1 MSSDSN
7 HFFAENNQAMEDD
20 EAMEQVDMALMIDDV
35 EGTRRRN
42 AEGHA
47 LHSANDNTRIGK
59 EQAPPHA
66 TGNITLAQP
75 QPSNTRIWMEQATPH
90 APENIMLAQPQS
102 SVCQDTGN
110 TCKETNN
117 VRPPS
122 QFYANPT
129 LQQAETYAQETPIHT
144 RGYAKVHPQI
154 RYSHRKTLI
163 SQPLYVDHSVQQTE
177 LLIIH

>member
-47 LHSANDNTRIGK
+47 LHSAND
-59 EQAPPHA
+59 
-66 TGNITLAQP
+66 
-75 QPSNTRIWMEQATPH
+75 NTRIWMEQATPH

-154 RYSHRKTLI
+154 RYSHRKSLI
-163 SQPLYVDHSVQQTE
+163 SQPLYVDHSVQQIE